1 MARSK
6 TTKRALVASA
16 CATLMCIAML
26 IGTTFAWFT
35 DTASTSVNKIQS
47 GTLNVGLEMLTQDEG
62 ESTATWKTA
71 EGKSIEFVK
80 AADGSAQEVLWEPG
94 CTYELPK
101 LRVVNNGNLALKYKV
116 VITGIKGDAK
126 LNEAIEWTM
135 KLDDSDYVV
144 DAEHSLA
151 AKTETATDS
160 DVFTI
165 SGHMK
170 EEAGNEYQ
178 GKSIEGISITVYAT
192 QDTVEYDSYTNTYD
206 ISSMYPLIPN
216 INVDITKTAS
226 VNDSS
231 ALTSAVAM
239 SGSTIPAGTVLYTS
253 HSKTDSD
260 KLTTTAIS
268 GGKLNEKIETT
279 SASANALTV
288 SINYTYSQEGATE
301 GTAIKAFSEAITHTI
316 PLSKGLA
323 SVTVTH
329 GENAMTAGSSATAL
343 NDGEYYYDA
352 STGTLTIK
360 SSTYSDFKIEIT
372 HGFVA
377 ATDGQG
383 YKTLAEA
390 IDAAKDNG
398 TVKLLDAT
406 TVSETIEFDKS
417 LTLDL
422 NGTTLTVDVTDK
434 SADGFVVNSGAS
446 LTLANSI
453 ANHGTFLF
461 KSDSIS
467 NDGIYVYNT
476 VADKTA
482 SLTVQNP
489 VHIEMQGKFNSA
501 IHTYASAGESK
512 LTVEDGTL
520 IDITTTAQMKAV
532 QLDQSSTG
540 TMNGGEIKMTGK
552 FDKYSTNNDAVG
564 VLLYGNNGKQDSI
577 HFVMNGGKLTVG
589 GTNAFAQGIQV
600 GMVNGYSENVSV
612 VINDGEICAG
622 SNDGGASYAFTA
634 YKKDYA
640 TFTMNGGA
648 VSGTLTA
655 LSTDAWGNSV
665 NLTVTGG
672 TFSVDPSTYVDTT
685 KYNVTNSDGVWTV
698 TKA

>member
-47 GTLNVGLEMLTQDEG
+47 GTLDVALEMLTQDAG
-62 ESTATWKTA
+62 ESEATWKTA

-80 AADGSAQEVLWEPG
+80 ATDGSAQEVLWEPG

-116 VITGIKGDAK
+116 VITGINGDAE
-126 LNEAIEWTM
+126 LNKAIEWTIGDVA
-135 KLDDSDYVV
+135 LGT
-144 DAEHSLA
+144 EQHLLA
-151 AKTETATDS
+151 GANSE
-160 DVFTI
+160 FTI
-165 SGHMK
+165 KGHMK

-253 HSKTDSD
+253 HDKTDTS
-260 KLTTTAIS
+260 KLTNTAIS

-329 GENAMTAGSSATAL
+329 GDTAMTAGSSATDL
-343 NDGEYYYDA
+343 SDGQYYYDA
-352 STGTLTIK
+352 NTGTLTIK

-406 TVSETIEFDKS
+406 AVSETIEFDKS

-422 NGTTLTVDVTDK
+422 NGTTLTVDVTGK

-461 KSDSIS
+461 KSDSIR

-532 QLDQSSTG
+532 QLDQNSTG
-540 TMNGGEIKMTGK
+540 TMNGGEIKMTGT

-634 YKKDYA
+634 YKKEYA
-640 TFTMNGGA
+640 TFTMTGGA

-672 TFSVDPSTYVDTT
+672 TFSVDPSAYVDAGNY
-685 KYNVTNSDGVWTV
+685 KVINNDGVWTV

>member
-116 VITGIKGDAK
+116 VITGINGDAE
-126 LNEAIEWTM
+126 LNKAIEWTIGDVA
-135 KLDDSDYVV
+135 LGT
-144 DAEHSLA
+144 EQHLLA
-151 AKTETATDS
+151 GANSE
-160 DVFTI
+160 FTI
-165 SGHMK
+165 KGHMK

-288 SINYTYSQEGATE
+288 SINYTYSQEGSAE

-316 PLSKGLA
+316 PLSKGLE

-329 GENAMTAGSSATAL
+329 GDTAMTAGSSATDL
-343 NDGEYYYDA
+343 SDGQYYYDA
-352 STGTLTIK
+352 NTGTLTIK

-390 IDAAKDNG
+390 IDAAQDNG

-422 NGTTLTVDVTDK
+422 NGTTLSVDVTGK

-461 KSDSIS
+461 KSNSIS

-532 QLDQSSTG
+532 QLDQNSTG

-589 GTNAFAQGIQV
+589 GMNAFAQGIQV

-672 TFSVDPSTYVDTT
+672 TFSVDPSAYVDAGNY
-685 KYNVTNSDGVWTV
+685 KVINNDGVWTV